1 MEENII
7 KRIPPHS
14 DEAERS
20 VLGAM
25 LMNEDAIITA
35 LDMLTGED
43 FYQRQYGIMFDAI
56 KELYDRNVAVDAV
69 TLTNKLKE
77 KDLPPET
84 ASLDYV
90 REALGTVPISANA
103 KHYAK
108 IVRDKALLRRLIDT
122 ARAIEDDCFL
132 EQEEVDEILDK
143 TESSVFTVLQQKQDN
158 NFKPIKEIVHETL
171 RNIEKAAKTQSHVT
185 GLATG
190 FYDLDY
196 KTTGMQPSD
205 LILLAARP
213 SMGKTSLALNIAMN
227 MALKQNI
234 PVAVFSLEM
243 SKEQLMNRLLAMD
256 SQIDAQRLRTG
267 QLKGDEWDKLMTSGT
282 QMQKASIV
290 IDDTPGLTI
299 SQLRSK
305 ARKYKVEFGIQ
316 MIFIDYLQLMQ
327 GNGRTDNR
335 QQEVSEIS
343 RSLKALARELN
354 VPIMALSQLNRSP
367 EQREDKRP
375 ILSDLRESGAIEQDA
390 DVVMFIYRDEYY
402 HKDSPDKD
410 IAEVIVA
417 KQRNGPTGTVKLIFM
432 KQLTKF
438 ANLKV
443 K

>member
-1 MEENII
+1 MDENII

-25 LMNEDAIITA
+25 LMKEDAIITA

-56 KELYDRNVAVDAV
+56 KELYDKNVAVDAV

-77 KDLPPET
+77 KELPPET

-90 REALGTVPISANA
+90 KEALGTVPISANA

-108 IVRDKALLRRLIDT
+108 IVRDKALLRRLIDV
-122 ARAIEDDCFL
+122 ARRIEDDCFL
-132 EQEEVDEILDK
+132 ETDEVEEILDR
-143 TESSVFTVLQQKQDN
+143 TESSVFNVLQEKQDS
-158 NFKPIKEIVHETL
+158 NFKPIKEIVHDVL

-227 MALKQNI
+227 MTFKQDI
-234 PVAVFSLEM
+234 PTAVFSLEM

-256 SQIDAQRLRTG
+256 SHIDAQRLRTG
-267 QLKGDEWDKLMTSGT
+267 QLKGDEWDKLMMSGT
-282 QMQKASIV
+282 MIQKSQLV
-290 IDDTPGLTI
+290 IDDTPGLSI

-305 ARKYKVEFGIQ
+305 ARKYKAEFGIQ

-354 VPIMALSQLNRSP
+354 IPIMALSQLNRSA

-402 HKDSPDKD
+402 HKDSPDKG
-410 IAEVIVA
+410 ISEVIVA
-417 KQRNGPTGTVKLIFM
+417 KQRNGPIGTIKLIFLP
-432 KQLTKF
+432 QYTQF
-438 ANLKV
+438 ANYKE